1 MNLDKKFLHDR
12 LVLGLLTLI
21 SALLVVGVSLVFLRF
36 DVSKNPTTV
45 AAYRPSLSGGS
56 YVSGKPL
63 DIYVMAGYMLVTAI
77 GSAVLSA
84 HVYPTRRV
92 VALFILF
99 TGAFL
104 LIMATIVSNALI
116 SLQ

>member
-1 MNLDKKFLHDR
+1 MHSKFLHNR
-12 LVLGLLTLI
+12 VVLGLLTLL
-21 SALLVVGVSLVFLRF
+21 STLLVIGISLVFLRF

-63 DIYVMAGYMLVTAI
+63 DIYLLAVYMLITTLASMIMAG
-77 GSAVLSA
+77 
-84 HVYPTRRV
+84 HVYPTQRNI
-92 VALFILF
+92 ALFILSS
-99 TGAFL
+99 GVFL
-104 LIMATIVSNALI
+104 LILATIVANSLI

>member
-1 MNLDKKFLHDR
+1 M
-12 LVLGLLTLI
+12 LTLI
-21 SALLVVGVSLVFLRF
+21 SALLVIGVSLVLLRF

-63 DIYVMAGYMLVTAI
+63 DIYALAIYMLVTAV
-77 GSAVLSA
+77 GSAILSA
-84 HVYPTRRV
+84 RVYPSRRV

-99 TGAFL
+99 SGAFL
-104 LIMATIVSNALI
+104 LIMATIIASALI